1 MTPFTTNWVRIISV
15 AVFSVSF
22 ALGMALV
29 AWYEIA
35 EVTHDTPLATIIAII
50 IKGQAVVVVST
61 GLAGVIEGGAYIVV
75 IAHHIVQRGIEKG
88 RQEGIAEGIAIG
100 QDKGRAEGRVEGR
113 AEGRDEGR
121 TEGRAEGR
129 TEGRD
134 EAYEDAAR
142 QNEAY
147 YKRMR
152 EALDAGEDFDEPPPM
167 FNRNG
172 R

>member
-75 IAHHIVQRGIEKG
+75 IAHHIVQKGIEKG
-88 RQEGIAEGIAIG
+88 RQEGIVEGIAIG
-100 QDKGRAEGRVEGR
+100 QDKGRV
-113 AEGRDEGR
+113 EGR

>member
-35 EVTHDTPLATIIAII
+35 EVTNDTPLATIIAII

-88 RQEGIAEGIAIG
+88 RQEGLAEGIAIG
-100 QDKGRAEGRVEGR
+100 QDKGRAEGR

-121 TEGRAEGR
+121 TEGR
-129 TEGRD
+129 TEGRA
-134 EAYEDAAR
+134 EAYEDA
-142 QNEAY
+142 NEQLDAY
-147 YKRMR
+147 FKRMDAAR
-152 EALDAGEDFDEPPPM
+152 EKGEDFDEPRPR
-167 FNRNG
+167 FGNNG

>member
-1 MTPFTTNWVRIISV
+1 MTVITTNWIRIISV

-29 AWYEIA
+29 TWYEIA
-35 EVTHDTPLATIIAII
+35 EVTNDTPLATIIAII
-50 IKGQAVVVVST
+50 IVGQAVAVVSA
-61 GLAGVIEGGAYIVV
+61 GLAAVVEGGAYIVV
-75 IAHHIVQRGIEKG
+75 IAHRMVQQGIERGKAEG
-88 RQEGIAEGIAIG
+88 RQEGIVEGIAIG
-100 QDKGRAEGRVEGR
+100 HDSGRA
-113 AEGRDEGR
+113 
-121 TEGRAEGR
+121 
-129 TEGRD
+129 EGRD

-147 YKRMR
+147 YKRMLEAR
-152 EALDAGEDFDEPPPM
+152 EKGEDFNEPPPT

>member
-22 ALGMALV
+22 VLGMALV

-50 IKGQAVVVVST
+50 VKGQAVAVVSA
-61 GLAGVIEGGAYIVV
+61 GLAAVVEGGAYIVV
-75 IAHHIVQRGIEKG
+75 IAHHMVQRGVE
-88 RQEGIAEGIAIG
+88 
-100 QDKGRAEGRVEGR
+100 KGRAEGRVEGIVIG
-113 AEGRDEGR
+113 ENKGR
-121 TEGRAEGR
+121 T
-129 TEGRD
+129 

-147 YKRMR
+147 YKRMLEAR
-152 EALDAGEDFDEPPPM
+152 EKGEDFNEPPPT
-167 FNRNG
+167 FGRNG

>member
-1 MTPFTTNWVRIISV
+1 MTPLNWGRIISV

-22 ALGMALV
+22 VLGMALV
-29 AWYEIA
+29 AWYEIG

-50 IKGQAVVVVST
+50 IVGQAVVVVSV
-61 GLAGVIEGGAYIVV
+61 GLAAVVEGVYYIMV
-75 IAHHIVQRGIEKG
+75 IAYYMVQRG
-88 RQEGIAEGIAIG
+88 
-100 QDKGRAEGRVEGR
+100 VER
-113 AEGRDEGR
+113 
-121 TEGRAEGR
+121 GR

-147 YKRMR
+147 YKRMLEAR
-152 EALDAGEDFDEPPPM
+152 EKGEDFDEPPPT
-167 FNRNG
+167 FGRNG

>member
-1 MTPFTTNWVRIISV
+1 MTIITTNWIRIISV

-22 ALGMALV
+22 ALGMAL
-29 AWYEIA
+29 ATWYEIT
-35 EVTHDTPLATIIAII
+35 EVTNDTPLATIIAII
-50 IKGQAVVVVST
+50 IVGQAVSVVSA
-61 GLAGVIEGGAYIVV
+61 GLAAVVEGGAYIVV
-75 IAHHIVQRGIEKG
+75 IAHRMVQQGIERGK
-88 RQEGIAEGIAIG
+88 E
-100 QDKGRAEGRVEGR
+100 EGR
-113 AEGRDEGR
+113 AEGRQEGIVEGIAIGHDSGRVEGR
-121 TEGRAEGR
+121 TEGR

-147 YKRMR
+147 YKRMLEAR
-152 EALDAGEDFDEPPPM
+152 EKGEDFDEPPPT